1 MAKGI
6 KIPVQVTRAG
16 GIAWVEADEHKRQLI
31 MVALSSSEN
40 GNAFQQDVNLGD
52 DMIFGADS
60 PRFRSMILRRLD
72 EIFRTFEAQK
82 LFRLMRETIEWEN
95 DPEAGELVLSFSY
108 VDIESDEVTEFRKPY
123 TVRA

>member
-6 KIPVQVTRAG
+6 KVPVQVSRTG
-16 GIAWVEADEHKRQLI
+16 GIAWVEADDHKRQVI
-31 MVALSSSEN
+31 MLALSSGEN
-40 GNAFQQDVNLGD
+40 ANAFQQNVNLGD

-60 PRFRSMILRRLD
+60 PRFRSGILRRLD
-72 EIFRTFEAQK
+72 GIFRTFEEQK

-95 DPEAGELVLSFSY
+95 DLEAGELTLSFSY
-108 VDIESDEVTEFRKPY
+108 VDIESDEVKEFRKPY